1 MKIIYTFSFA
11 VVFFSVV
18 LLFSCKDAE
27 EAPAP
32 SIADEAGTPVT
43 VATVST
49 GALEEFVEL
58 NATSSFLQKS
68 YVKATANG
76 YIQSVS
82 VQFGNPVSSGQRMF
96 TLQTKE
102 AASLGNAIN
111 QIDSSFRFTGLISIK
126 ASANGY
132 VTQLDHQKGDYVQDG
147 EQLAVIS
154 NRNSFVFL
162 LELPYEL
169 KRYVSNNNTLEIT
182 LPDGEKLHGEV
193 SSAMPRVDSASQ
205 TQSIVIKVNA
215 RHPIPENLI
224 AKVKVVERAHS
235 NAASLPRSALL
246 TDETQTS
253 FWVMKLTDTLTAV
266 RVPVIKGI
274 ETNGLVEI
282 ISPVFS
288 ANDKILISGNY
299 GLPDTAKVKV
309 IKN

>member
-1 MKIIYTFSFA
+1 MKIISASSFA
-11 VVFFSVV
+11 VIFFSVV
-18 LLFSCKDAE
+18 LLFSCKNAE
-27 EAPAP
+27 QAPLP

-68 YVKATANG
+68 YVKATTNG
-76 YIQSVS
+76 YIKSVS

-111 QIDSSFRFTGLISIK
+111 KIDSSFRFTGLINIK
-126 ASANGY
+126 ANANGY
-132 VTQLDHQKGDYVQDG
+132 VTQLDHQGGDYVQDG
-147 EQLAVIS
+147 EQLAVIT
-154 NRNSFVFL
+154 NWNSFVFL

-169 KRYVSNNNTLEIT
+169 KRYVSNNNSLEIT
-182 LPDGEKLHGEV
+182 LPDGEKLNGVV

-224 AKVKVVERAHS
+224 VKVKVVKRARS
-235 NAASLPRSALL
+235 NAASLPRSAVL
-246 TDETQTS
+246 TDETQTN
-253 FWVMKLTDTLTAV
+253 FWVMKLTDTVTAV

-274 ETNGLVEI
+274 ETNDLVEI

-299 GLPDTAKVKV
+299 GLSDTAKIKVVK
-309 IKN
+309 N